1 MMVEKHSGFLSETI
15 DRPDF
20 LYYASGCLI
29 VGSLFEII
37 QNTKDR
43 WYITAETASGKESGL
58 FDGLFTFFILTGQAF
73 ILIALMGNANWI
85 LWTAVLATITTPIF
99 YIKEQFVFLPTSII
113 GLLNVII
120 GFYIFSDPIIFL
132 QLATVMMTLYF
143 FNLLIKTKAQ
153 LFHGLTA
160 ISASSGVWFF
170 VLSVNNA
177 AQSQVPGNFL
187 YQLSN
192 WLVVLSIFIGLSFIF
207 LLNWK
212 WLNRIGE
219 TKDYS

>member
-1 MMVEKHSGFLSETI
+1 MMAEKHSGFLNEKI
-15 DRPDF
+15 HQPDF

-29 VGSLFEII
+29 LGSIFEII
-37 QNTKDR
+37 QNSKDR

-85 LWTAVLATITTPIF
+85 LWTAVLAILTTPIF
-99 YIKEQFVFLPTSII
+99 YIKEQFVFLPTSIV

-132 QLATVMMTLYF
+132 QLATVVMTLYF
-143 FNLLIKTKAQ
+143 FNLLIRTKAQ

-160 ISASSGVWFF
+160 VSASSGIWFLI
-170 VLSVNNA
+170 LSVDNA
-177 AQSQVPGNFL
+177 AQSQVSGSL
-187 YQLSN
+187 YYQLCN
-192 WLVVLSIFIGLSFIF
+192 WLIVVGILIGLSFIF
-207 LLNWK
+207 LLNWR

-219 TKDYS
+219 TKNYS

>member
-15 DRPDF
+15 HRPDF

-29 VGSLFEII
+29 VGSLFEVI

-73 ILIALMGNANWI
+73 ILLALMGNANWI
-85 LWTAVLATITTPIF
+85 LWTAVLAILTTPIF
-99 YIKEQFVFLPTSII
+99 YIKEQLVFLPTSII

-132 QLATVMMTLYF
+132 QLATVVMTLYF
-143 FNLLIKTKAQ
+143 FNLLLRTKAQ
-153 LFHGLTA
+153 SFHGLTA
-160 ISASSGVWFF
+160 LSASSGIWFL
-170 VLSVNNA
+170 VLSVDNA
-177 AQSQVPGNFL
+177 AQD
-187 YQLSN
+187 QLSN
-192 WLVVLSIFIGLSFIF
+192 WLTLVSIMIGLSFIF

-212 WLNRIGE
+212 WLNQIGE
-219 TKDYS
+219 TKNYS

>member
-29 VGSLFEII
+29 LGSLFEII

-58 FDGLFTFFILTGQAF
+58 FDGLFTFFILTGQAL

-85 LWTAVLATITTPIF
+85 LWTAMLATLMTPIF

-143 FNLLIKTKAQ
+143 FNLLIRTKAQ

-160 ISASSGVWFF
+160 ISASSGIWFLIIS
-170 VLSVNNA
+170 VDNASQSHLS
-177 AQSQVPGNFL
+177 GNFL
-187 YQLSN
+187 YQQSN
-192 WLVVLSIFIGLSFIF
+192 WLIVASTLIGLSFIF

-212 WLNRIGE
+212 RLNQIGE
-219 TKDYS
+219 TKNYS

>member
-15 DRPDF
+15 HRPDF

-58 FDGLFTFFILTGQAF
+58 FDGLFTFFILTGQTF
-73 ILIALMGNANWI
+73 ILIAFMGNANWI
-85 LWTAVLATITTPIF
+85 LWTAVLSILTTPIF

-113 GLLNVII
+113 GLLNIII

-132 QLATVMMTLYF
+132 QLATVVMTLYF
-143 FNLLIKTKAQ
+143 FNLLIRTKAQ
-153 LFHGLTA
+153 SFHGLTA
-160 ISASSGVWFF
+160 LSASSGIWFL
-170 VLSVNNA
+170 VLSVDNA
-177 AQSQVPGNFL
+177 AQG
-187 YQLSN
+187 QLSS
-192 WLVVLSIFIGLSFIF
+192 WLTLLSIMIGLSLIF

-212 WLNRIGE
+212 WLNQMGE
-219 TKDYS
+219 TKNYS